1 MFLNKKFIINVLV
14 PKLNKSFDD
23 IIKDINNDE
32 IKKLLYP
39 MYLHYKDEECK
50 KYDNETKLKYNVYF
64 NFIPFDMLMIY
75 YYKTNEELNEEI
87 QENKNILINEL
98 KELEELEES
107 ENIDLNNDNENIID
121 SEINNNFTEKIEI
134 NDDFDE
140 NKEYTIKESYKYKI
154 TSKLINHDIEIFQ
167 TKYDSFFSCV
177 ARFHLPCVRGYYNGT
192 ETFLLPSCI
201 SAMMTMMNLDYKYFA
216 GSKDPVEIINKYRNR
231 GFGTFLNDKEKIKF
245 VEYSNSVEKWKKL
258 YNLNKKNKKSVD
270 DTLGPIDIN
279 NDFYKPRRLLKDNY
293 NEIIPVLDNYKKLN
307 YKIIESITLENN
319 SKIFKEYQKEYNLAD
334 NLENIFTQ
342 LYISLDFIKTNGY
355 VKQLD
360 KWFIDYGYN
369 IINRTK

>member
-1 MFLNKKFIINVLV
+1 
-14 PKLNKSFDD
+14 
-23 IIKDINNDE
+23 
-32 IKKLLYP
+32 
-39 MYLHYKDEECK
+39 
-50 KYDNETKLKYNVYF
+50 
-64 NFIPFDMLMIY
+64 
-75 YYKTNEELNEEI
+75 
-87 QENKNILINEL
+87 
-98 KELEELEES
+98 
-107 ENIDLNNDNENIID
+107 
-121 SEINNNFTEKIEI
+121 
-134 NDDFDE
+134 
-140 NKEYTIKESYKYKI
+140 
-154 TSKLINHDIEIFQ
+154 
-167 TKYDSFFSCV
+167 
-177 ARFHLPCVRGYYNGT
+177 
-192 ETFLLPSCI
+192 
-201 SAMMTMMNLDYKYFA
+201 MTMMNLDYKYFA